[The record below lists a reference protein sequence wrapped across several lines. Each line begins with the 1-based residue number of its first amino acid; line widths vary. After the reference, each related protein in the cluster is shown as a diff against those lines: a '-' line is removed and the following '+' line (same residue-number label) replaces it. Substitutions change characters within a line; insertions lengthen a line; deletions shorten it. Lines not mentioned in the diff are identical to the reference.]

1 MAIVNYE
8 DEFDLP
14 PVDYDRN
21 KVPKSI
27 KDRAEGVLDA
37 IFGKQNKEFLAQSV
51 EISGLLSAEAK
62 SSAAQISVKQNS
74 LEQRFL
80 TLQQETTNGYYD
92 SAPEIIDAR
101 GGKAT
106 LGQRLDETT
115 AQLAQNMKV
124 ISHGSSY
131 VDKLEKLINIKG
143 MYVRSDGSD
152 VFVGV
157 GMSNGLDSV
166 VEYQF
171 RYNDDGLL
179 LLRGVKSGL
188 ENKNTLV
195 R

>member
-27 KDRAEGVLDA
+27 KDRAEGVRDA

-80 TLQQETTNGYYD
+80 TLQQETTNGDYD